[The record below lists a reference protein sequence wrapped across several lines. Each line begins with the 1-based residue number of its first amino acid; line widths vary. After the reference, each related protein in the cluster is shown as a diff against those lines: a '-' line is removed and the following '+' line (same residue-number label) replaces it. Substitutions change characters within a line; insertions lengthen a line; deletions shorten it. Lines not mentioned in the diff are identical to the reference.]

1 MTSKKYSIA
10 WAEKDYNGKAI
21 KSLTPMHD
29 AQQIHKLRLG
39 LFVTGIVAL
48 FVAALS
54 IIFISLFISDG
65 SENSDYSSAIMSVTY
80 VFAIALLIDVV
91 FTANLNKYVN
101 EKRWLWLYIPSL
113 VAMILLS
120 VPQTL
125 VLLKLIISDLD
136 VPSAKSWEWANYV
149 NIACCGAFI
158 VAETVRMVLHRN
170 DISLKNEL
178 IKAWR

>member
-1 MTSKKYSIA
+1 MASKKYFIA

-29 AQQIHKLRLG
+29 AQQIHKYRLG

-54 IIFISLFISDG
+54 IVFISLFLSDG
-65 SENSDYSSAIMSVTY
+65 SENSEYSSAIMSVTY
-80 VFAIALLIDVV
+80 IFVVALLIDVI

-125 VLLKLIISDLD
+125 VLLKLIITDLKI
-136 VPSAKSWEWANYV
+136 PSAQSWDWANYV
-149 NIACCGAFI
+149 NIACCSAFI
-158 VAETVRMVLHRN
+158 VAETVRMILHRN
-170 DISLKNEL
+170 DISIKNEL
-178 IKAWR
+178 IRAWR